1 MNYIA
6 EMKAFYDRLE
16 LNPQPAPVIALW
28 HALMSIANKAGWPD
42 MFTVASS
49 VLGLRA
55 GLNAQAIKRARN
67 QLAQNGYI
75 SWQPRG
81 GNLSAMYHI
90 QSLVV
95 QNDTKNVP
103 QSEPQVVPQ
112 SGPQS
117 EPQVVPQSVPINK
130 HKLKQIQKKD
140 SNESKEK
147 FTPPTVDEVRAY
159 CVSRGNKINPDTF
172 VNFYSSKGW
181 MVGKNKMK
189 DWKACV
195 RTWEQTEK
203 EKNRPGKKNVFSGY
217 DSQRDYDADALVDQI
232 NGMGG

>member
-75 SWQPRG
+75 TWQPRG

-95 QNDTKNVP
+95 QNDSKNVP
-103 QSEPQVVPQ
+103 QSVPQVEPQSVPQ
-112 SGPQS
+112 SVPQA
-117 EPQVVPQSVPINK
+117 VPQSVPINK

-140 SNESKEK
+140 SYESKER
-147 FTPPTVDEVRAY
+147 FVAPTVEEVRAY
-159 CVSRGNKINPDTF
+159 CVSRGNRINPDTF

-195 RTWEQTEK
+195 KTWEQTEK
-203 EKNRPGKKNVFSGY
+203 EKNRPGKKNTFSGY
-217 DSQRDYDADALVDQI
+217 GSQRDYDADKLLERI
-232 NGMGG
+232 NGMEG